1 MLKFYSVGF
10 IEKSDAKELKL
21 SEGFGNLKIHVWL
34 SPREGWQGR
43 SRKSPPE
50 KHILVGHS
58 RVVLSEGTSGQGP
71 RFLAYTETAA
81 VNLQTFSRDSA
92 VTDAQSVWW
101 ADGISSEGQISPSS
115 SSCPADESC
124 VYRASRDIRTCCKRH
139 RKYLR
144 PQTTAPGGLHVTDR
158 VDSSF
163 AQLTQKAQNSPPA
176 FIVCMFSY
184 SDVLLN
190 LR

>member
-21 SEGFGNLKIHVWL
+21 SEAFGNLKIHVWL

-81 VNLQTFSRDSA
+81 VNLQTFSCDSA

-124 VYRASRDIRTCCKRH
+124 VYFQEKVIGPAGTYVPAVSATENICARRRQRPAACTWLTESTPV
-139 RKYLR
+139 LR
-144 PQTTAPGGLHVTDR
+144 
-158 VDSSF
+158 
-163 AQLTQKAQNSPPA
+163 N
-176 FIVCMFSY
+176 
-184 SDVLLN
+184 
-190 LR
+190 